1 MSRILIVDDEASIC
15 WAFRESLGDDGHH
28 VEVAA
33 TAEEGL
39 RFAGSNPLDVV
50 VLDVRLP
57 GMDGLTAMRSFRET
71 VGEIPIII
79 ITAFGNL
86 ETAVR
91 ALEGE
96 RSTTWSSRSTS
107 TRRRPSSSAPWKNGR
122 AASRHPGRPSRETE
136 ALIGSS
142 PAMQELF
149 KSIALVAPTDVPVL
163 ITGESGTGKEL
174 VARAIHRHSGRR
186 DGPFLPICLAALSP
200 SLVERELFGHIKGS
214 FTGAVQDRSGLL
226 ELASGGTVLLDEI
239 GDVSPSLQVKLLRA
253 IEHREVTPVG
263 DARPRFTDIRV
274 IAATNRPLSELM
286 AAGEFRE
293 DLFFRLS
300 VFQIHLPPLRE
311 RRDDIPALAEHFLRQ
326 ARLADVAANPLGGD
340 VLRELR
346 TRRLDR
352 QRPRAAQRDRAC
364 GHRGPRP
371 ADPAR
376 ALTPGRAPKPTG
388 ATPAPA
394 LEIQGLL
401 AAWAETGL
409 PRPDRSR
416 RHDPLRAVP
425 AARRAPHPPRP
436 PRKMRPQPSRGRP
449 DLGNPPRD
457 LASETAQVRHRISV
471 APSSLRAPPDGPR
484 PPWHLDLLRE
494 PDSVQE

>member
-15 WAFRESLGDDGHH
+15 WAFRESLGDLGHH

-39 RFAGSNPLDVV
+39 RIAASSPLDVV

-57 GMDGLTAMRSFRET
+57 GVDGLTAMRSFRDCI
-71 VGEIPIII
+71 GYAPIIVV
-79 ITAFGNL
+79 TAFGNL

-91 ALEGE
+91 ALEGGAFDYLVKPFDLDQA
-96 RSTTWSSRSTS
+96 TTVV
-107 TRRRPSSSAPWKNGR
+107 TRALEKRQSPEP
-122 AASRHPGRPSRETE
+122 AATLLARETE

-142 PAMQELF
+142 AAMQDLF
-149 KSIALVAPTDVPVL
+149 KTIALVAPTDVPVL

-186 DGPFLPICLAALSP
+186 DGPFLPICLAALNP
-200 SLVERELFGHIKGS
+200 GLVERELFGHIKGS
-214 FTGAVQDRSGLL
+214 FTGAVHDRAGLL

-300 VFQIHLPPLRE
+300 VFQIHLPALPSAP
-311 RRDDIPALAEHFLRQ
+311 RRYPCSCPTLPETDT
-326 ARLADVAANPLGGD
+326 ARRHGGD
-340 VLRELR
+340 RALQ
-346 TRRLDR
+346 RRLER
-352 QRPRAAQRDRAC
+352 TLHA
-364 GHRGPRP
+364 
-371 ADPAR
+371 
-376 ALTPGRAPKPTG
+376 
-388 ATPAPA
+388 
-394 LEIQGLL
+394 
-401 AAWAETGL
+401 
-409 PRPDRSR
+409 
-416 RHDPLRAVP
+416 
-425 AARRAPHPPRP
+425 
-436 PRKMRPQPSRGRP
+436 
-449 DLGNPPRD
+449 
-457 LASETAQVRHRISV
+457 
-471 APSSLRAPPDGPR
+471 
-484 PPWHLDLLRE
+484 
-494 PDSVQE
+494 